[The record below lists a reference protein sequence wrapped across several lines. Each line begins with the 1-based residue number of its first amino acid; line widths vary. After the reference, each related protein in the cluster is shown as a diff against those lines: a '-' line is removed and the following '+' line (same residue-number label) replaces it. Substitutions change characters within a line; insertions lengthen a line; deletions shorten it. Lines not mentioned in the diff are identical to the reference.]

1 MLNEQCSLL
10 GLLARLC
17 PCLKQNYYL
26 FKSWLRE
33 ISFGKFMTILDL
45 WCLIAKSC
53 KNFTG
58 GKENVSAIAVEII
71 KVTKTLIVQAMSS
84 PFSWIW
90 AIDNVSKFWLHL
102 KEFYWLSSWQIFWH
116 LSILDVMCIFLW
128 TFIFSHMQL
137 YVPKWAWLHFYISIG
152 LLVSYFRVLVHLTFK
167 MDFCINLPIF
177 RSSTL

>member
-26 FKSWLRE
+26 FKSWLQE
-33 ISFGKFMTILDL
+33 TFFGKFMTMLDL

-58 GKENVSAIAVEII
+58 GEENVSAIAVEII

-84 PFSWIW
+84 PSSWIW
-90 AIDNVSKFWLHL
+90 AIDNISKFLL
-102 KEFYWLSSWQIFWH
+102 QGVYWLSKWQH
-116 LSILDVMCIFLW
+116 L
-128 TFIFSHMQL
+128 
-137 YVPKWAWLHFYISIG
+137 
-152 LLVSYFRVLVHLTFK
+152 LTFFHLRYYVHFL
-167 MDFCINLPIF
+167 MTFSADA
-177 RSSTL
+177 TLRT

>member
-33 ISFGKFMTILDL
+33 ISFGKFMTMLDL

-84 PFSWIW
+84 PSSWIW
-90 AIDNVSKFWLHL
+90 AIDNISKFLL
-102 KEFYWLSSWQIFWH
+102 QGVYWLSKWQH
-116 LSILDVMCIFLW
+116 LL
-128 TFIFSHMQL
+128 TFIHLRCYMHFLMTFQFSIH
-137 YVPKWAWLHFYISIG
+137 A
-152 LLVSYFRVLVHLTFK
+152 
-167 MDFCINLPIF
+167 
-177 RSSTL
+177 TLRT

>member
-33 ISFGKFMTILDL
+33 ISFGKFMTMLDL

-58 GKENVSAIAVEII
+58 GKEIVSAKAVEII

-84 PFSWIW
+84 PSSWIW
-90 AIDNVSKFWLHL
+90 AIDNISKFLL
-102 KEFYWLSSWQIFWH
+102 QGVYWLSKWQH
-116 LSILDVMCIFLW
+116 LL
-128 TFIFSHMQL
+128 TFIHLRYYVNFLMTFS
-137 YVPKWAWLHFYISIG
+137 A
-152 LLVSYFRVLVHLTFK
+152 
-167 MDFCINLPIF
+167 DA
-177 RSSTL
+177 TLRT

>member
-33 ISFGKFMTILDL
+33 ISFGKFMTMLDL

-84 PFSWIW
+84 PSSWIW
-90 AIDNVSKFWLHL
+90 AIDNISKFLLHF
-102 KEFYWLSSWQIFWH
+102 KEFYWLSTWQH
-116 LSILDVMCIFLW
+116 LL
-128 TFIFSHMQL
+128 TFIHLRCCMHFLMTFQFSIH
-137 YVPKWAWLHFYISIG
+137 A
-152 LLVSYFRVLVHLTFK
+152 
-167 MDFCINLPIF
+167 
-177 RSSTL
+177 TLRT

>member
-33 ISFGKFMTILDL
+33 ISFGKFMTMLDL

-58 GKENVSAIAVEII
+58 GKEIVSAKAVEII

-84 PFSWIW
+84 LSSWIW
-90 AIDNVSKFWLHL
+90 AIDNISKFLL
-102 KEFYWLSSWQIFWH
+102 QGVYWLSKWQH
-116 LSILDVMCIFLW
+116 L
-128 TFIFSHMQL
+128 
-137 YVPKWAWLHFYISIG
+137 
-152 LLVSYFRVLVHLTFK
+152 LTFFHLRYYVHFL
-167 MDFCINLPIF
+167 MTFSADP
-177 RSSTL
+177 TLRT